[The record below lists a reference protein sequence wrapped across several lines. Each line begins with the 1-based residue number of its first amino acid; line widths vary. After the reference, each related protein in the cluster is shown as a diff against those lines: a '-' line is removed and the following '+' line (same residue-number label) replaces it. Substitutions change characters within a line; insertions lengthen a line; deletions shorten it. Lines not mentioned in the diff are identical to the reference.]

1 MREEPPI
8 RRLVLDI
15 LKPLEPSIIEMAKAI
30 GRVRGVTGVNLT
42 VYEIDRKTETI
53 KATVEGSRINFKM
66 LQRVVEEMGG
76 VIHSI
81 DEVVVGKK
89 IVEESKTPHEMF

>member
-89 IVEESKTPHEMF
+89 IVEESKTPEMF